1 MTLRMTSWH
10 GLLVVVCL
18 TQLGC
23 QSVVQFNPVET
34 NLANQLA
41 DFAYVQADQLH
52 VVERDGTLVDTLQLA
67 TTPLAVVNYAGD
79 QVVYVQAVDD
89 KFQVQLYSVSKAAS
103 QPFMPLTVAP
113 TTMFFA
119 AGDTALA
126 ILADDQ
132 LYVYLLAQQR
142 TIRVHEGVT
151 AAYFLPSGQSIVY
164 RTTSGAVLQR
174 DLTITGE
181 LTPAVTATELP
192 FPLQPNEQIMIAP
205 QLGSVVDQALV
216 LSRHSEGHSGDLS
229 LLLPAG
235 TEESLATEVI
245 TAGWS
250 NTGAGVY
257 YTGVDLIPKLI
268 TL

>member
-1 MTLRMTSWH
+1 MTLRMIRWH
-10 GLLVVVCL
+10 WLLAIMCL

-23 QSVVQFNPVET
+23 QSVVQFNPVEI
-34 NLANQLA
+34 NPANQLA

-52 VVERDGTLVDTLQLA
+52 VVERDGILVDTLQLA
-67 TTPLAVVNYAGD
+67 TIPLAVVNYAGD

-89 KFQVQLYSVSKAAS
+89 KFQVQLYSVNKAAS
-103 QPFMPLTVAP
+103 QPIMPLTVAP
-113 TTMFFA
+113 TTIFFA

-126 ILADDQ
+126 LLADDQ

-174 DLTITGE
+174 DLTVAGE
-181 LTPAVTATELP
+181 LTPALTVSELP
-192 FPLQPNEQIMIAP
+192 FTLRPHEQVMIAP
-205 QLGSVVDQALV
+205 ALNQAVV
-216 LSRHSEGHSGDLS
+216 LSKQTGDLQ
-229 LLLPAG
+229 LILADA
-235 TEESLATEVI
+235 TAETLATGVV

-250 NTGAGVY
+250 NTGEGVY